1 MASMSHVVQ
10 TPAAPRAPPKFKAG
24 NDFQTQKSISAT
36 GMSQVQD
43 DLLRAS
49 LRGYQASSLQIYIR
63 QIENFLTY
71 LAKSQLSLASLTLP
85 QFLDFLWACQ
95 DSQQEDRQAFKCKP
109 QAALKASSWFHK
121 KGQIASLSHLC
132 LNPLVQ
138 AFSKEDGPSDRR
150 EAMPLPLAIIVAW
163 ETKIREPTC
172 PPALALLL
180 GGFLLASHCSL
191 RFGDL
196 QRICVSSL
204 TISSDALR
212 GCCWTT
218 KTSNTGQPFASSH
231 LGLSGRDIA
240 SAWTIAWP
248 SHLQAS
254 VLARNKHWG
263 PRSSLTFL
271 SHKPQTGIIQRL
283 ASYRAPTIPPGP
295 DAATLGGADTLAISP
310 LEPCKS
316 PSLHPS

>member
-1 MASMSHVVQ
+1 MVGCKGPAFGPVFAVPACVCPGDVSLEFAKEVMIFRFQPCKAAGRLFENADASFAHY
-10 TPAAPRAPPKFKAG
+10 G
-24 NDFQTQKSISAT
+24 IEE
-36 GMSQVQD
+36 
-43 DLLRAS
+43 L
-49 LRGYQASSLQIYIR
+49 SS
-63 QIENFLTY
+63 
-71 LAKSQLSLASLTLP
+71 S
-85 QFLDFLWACQ
+85 ACQ

-109 QAALKASSWFHK
+109 QAALKALSWFHR

-150 EAMPLPLAIIVAW
+150 EAMPLPLAVIVAW

-212 GCCWTT
+212 GCCWI
-218 KTSNTGQPFASSH
+218 S
-231 LGLSGRDIA
+231 LLC
-240 SAWTIAWP
+240 
-248 SHLQAS
+248 
-254 VLARNKHWG
+254 
-263 PRSSLTFL
+263 LTFSCWAGL
-271 SHKPQTGIIQRL
+271 RCGSPSMYSGVLRGGG
-283 ASYRAPTIPPGP
+283 PPGCIFKR
-295 DAATLGGADTLAISP
+295 LYSLHGGAEVARPIQP
-310 LEPCKS
+310 LQHNWSKLS
-316 PSLHPS
+316 